1 MKRVSIFGAT
11 GSVGSSAT
19 KIILDRFSEYKV
31 MVLSANKNYKKLA
44 RIANK
49 LKAKY
54 AVIRDKKYYKSLK
67 RELSGSKIQCL
78 CGEDEL
84 INLASIKTDYTIA
97 AIVGIAGLRPALN
110 SIGNTKNLALANKE
124 ALVCAGKIFMSKA
137 KKYKTN
143 VLPLDSEH
151 NALFQIMQKSN
162 IRSIKNVILTASG
175 GPFWNKKL
183 DFNKITVNDALKHPN
198 WKMGKKI
205 SVDSATMVNKV
216 LEKIEAAILFSLEL
230 NNIDIVIHPTSL
242 VHGVVNYIDGNSIML
257 VSKPDMKIPIRYALN
272 WPHRV
277 EANIECVNLK
287 KIKNLDFY
295 DVNTDIF
302 PALRLLKYIHDNNKL
317 NYGRL
322 IALNASNEIAV
333 ENFLSKKISYLDIT
347 KVIKNTIL
355 TLKKNK
361 PKNINDVFD
370 IHEEASTLSHKF
382 INGFRF

>member
-1 MKRVSIFGAT
+1 MNG
-11 GSVGSSAT
+11 
-19 KIILDRFSEYKV
+19 
-31 MVLSANKNYKKLA
+31 
-44 RIANK
+44 
-49 LKAKY
+49 
-54 AVIRDKKYYKSLK
+54 
-67 RELSGSKIQCL
+67 
-78 CGEDEL
+78 
-84 INLASIKTDYTIA
+84 
-97 AIVGIAGLRPALN
+97 
-110 SIGNTKNLALANKE
+110 
-124 ALVCAGKIFMSKA
+124 
-137 KKYKTN
+137 
-143 VLPLDSEH
+143 
-151 NALFQIMQKSN
+151 
-162 IRSIKNVILTASG
+162 
-175 GPFWNKKL
+175 
-183 DFNKITVNDALKHPN
+183 
-198 WKMGKKI
+198 GKKI

-355 TLKKNK
+355 TLTKNK

-382 INGFRF
+382 INGFKF